1 MATSHSQP
9 QVQRTTPLSQE
20 AGTSNPKI
28 KGQLIGEFEGIK
40 IYAVL
45 NRAKRNG
52 RDRILLS
59 IRQDQPTK
67 YRVSESLS
75 YMRSLDIQ
83 FESSDA
89 D

>member
-1 MATSHSQP
+1 MAPSQA
-9 QVQRTTPLSQE
+9 QLQTHGTTPPEQE

-52 RDRILLS
+52 RDRILIS
-59 IRQDQPTK
+59 IRQDQPK

-83 FESSDA
+83 FETYRTD
-89 D
+89 